1 MKRLDSEKSFKDTL
15 VKKKKKVI
23 YGLMELMIE
32 FKATGWISSFEW
44 SVYILIGEKLQAYV
58 KIVKWNDDYKN
69 HRKYRSKSLDGRRIS
84 FQRSWKK

>member
-32 FKATGWISSFEW
+32 FKATG
-44 SVYILIGEKLQAYV
+44 
-58 KIVKWNDDYKN
+58 
-69 HRKYRSKSLDGRRIS
+69 
-84 FQRSWKK
+84 